1 MALRVETIMAVIKA
15 TVCSQG
21 LISDGTMFR
30 NRLAKGAP
38 IPKKN
43 FVPKS
48 VWSKGFII
56 LVLRL

>member
-1 MALRVETIMAVIKA
+1 MALRVDTIIAVTKA

-21 LISDGTMFR
+21 LISAGTIFK
-30 NRLAKGAP
+30 NKLAIGAP

-56 LVLRL
+56 LG

>member
-1 MALRVETIMAVIKA
+1 MALRVETMMAVIKA

-21 LISDGTMFR
+21 LISAGTMFR
-30 NRLAKGAP
+30 NRLAIGAP

-48 VWSKGFII
+48 VWSKGLII
-56 LVLRL
+56 LG